1 MGLKHRD
8 DAMML
13 GGKGATRRF
22 EGGSNLDWMMSV
34 IVHQGH
40 LFVVGGIEMTGTTGA
55 PTDAVYAAEIGDD
68 GTLGAWEAQAP
79 YPGVGPFP
87 QVERIDDMV
96 YVVGFANDDDTTFV
110 RFAEV
115 VDGAIDG
122 WTTVTHTHPH
132 PHLGSQGTFAAQGR
146 IYTVGGFDNDPS
158 GFAYVTQ
165 AFSAP
170 SLGTLGLDPWA
181 AHTSALPWSVT
192 DTTGITFGDVALLLG
207 GVGVASAIHAY
218 TKQKLPTVAILR
230 SLGATARQTFLIY
243 LIQAAAMGFIG
254 SLVGALLGLGV
265 LYSLPSILADVLP
278 LEVIPSLNVFALLEG
293 LGLGLGI
300 SLLFAALPLLAIRN
314 TSPLLTLRASF
325 EEAKPAD
332 AGPLRWILYL
342 GIALAIVLFAYRLTN
357 RWPLAL
363 GFAGGVG
370 IGFALLGLVARSI
383 TYGARRFFP
392 SSWSYI
398 WRQGL
403 ANLYRPNN
411 QTTMLMLGL
420 GLGTF
425 LLSTLFLAQT
435 NLLAHIKSVGSDEQP
450 NVVLFDIQSDQ
461 RQELNAQIEGSGLP
475 LLQQVPIV
483 TMQIHSVK
491 GQAARTIR
499 RDTSQTRSRGNWT
512 LRHEYRSTYRDHLT
526 ETETITA
533 GQWRGHSTGDTV
545 FVSLEEGVAS
555 SLGVG
560 IGDGLS
566 FDVQGVPIDVVVGSL
581 RAVDWQRVMP
591 NFLVVFPTGVLEPAP
606 QFHVLV
612 TRADSTEQMAALQRD
627 VVRRFPNISVIDL
640 GSILST
646 VDNIL
651 GKVSLVI
658 RFMAF
663 FSVAVGLIVL
673 IGVITGSR
681 YQRIQESVLLKT
693 LGASRH
699 QVVKIMVLEYMFL
712 GSFAAATGLV
722 LSMGGVWGLSNFLFE
737 IDFVPDYLPV
747 ALAFVLVSG
756 LTMAVGALSS
766 RGIHSSPPLE
776 VLRSVG

>member
-1 MGLKHRD
+1 MAD
-8 DAMML
+8 
-13 GGKGATRRF
+13 
-22 EGGSNLDWMMSV
+22 
-34 IVHQGH
+34 I
-40 LFVVGGIEMTGTTGA
+40 
-55 PTDAVYAAEIGDD
+55 
-68 GTLGAWEAQAP
+68 TLTAGAWEA
-79 YPGVGPFP
+79 VIRP
-87 QVERIDDMV
+87 QTGGDRLRIETIADRKKRLGRTLGNL
-96 YVVGFANDDDTTFV
+96 Y
-110 RFAEV
+110 RFLN
-115 VDGAIDG
+115 
-122 WTTVTHTHPH
+122 
-132 PHLGSQGTFAAQGR
+132 LGSF
-146 IYTVGGFDNDPS
+146 I
-158 GFAYVTQ
+158 
-165 AFSAP
+165 
-170 SLGTLGLDPWA
+170 
-181 AHTSALPWSVT
+181 
-192 DTTGITFGDVALLLG
+192 ALLLG

-218 TKQKLPTVAILR
+218 AKQKLTTVAILR
-230 SLGATARQTFLIY
+230 SLGATAQQTFLIY
-243 LIQAAAMGFIG
+243 LIQAGAMGFIG

-265 LYSLPSILADVLP
+265 LYSLPGILADVLP
-278 LEVIPSLNVFALLEG
+278 LEVIPSFNVFALLEG

-300 SLLFAALPLLAIRN
+300 SLLFAALPLLAIRK

-342 GIALAIVLFAYRLTN
+342 GIALAIVLFAYRLTG

-363 GFAGGVG
+363 GFSGGVA
-370 IGFALLGLVARSI
+370 IAFALLGLVARSI

-461 RQELNAQIEGSGLP
+461 RQELNAQIEGAGLP

-491 GQAARTIR
+491 GQAARAIR
-499 RDTSQTRSRGNWT
+499 RDTSRTRGRGRGNWA

-533 GQWRGHSTGDTV
+533 GQWRGHNTGDTV

-555 SLGVG
+555 SLGVD

-612 TRADSTEQMAALQRD
+612 THADSTEQMAALQRD

-673 IGVITGSR
+673 IGVITSSR

-722 LSMGGVWGLSNFLFE
+722 LSLGGVWGLSNFLFE
-737 IDFVPDYLPV
+737 IGFVPDYLPV
-747 ALAFVLVSG
+747 LLAFLLVSG